1 MKCNTCGRQLQNEEA
16 NFCEYCGASFRE
28 HTHTIINAAPREQNL
43 GETADM
49 NHKSIA
55 MQIPN
60 GMIGQKSVDELGTDR
75 PISFLNWLGTY
86 ALIFIPFVGVLVFI
100 IMLFVWAFGGKVPES
115 KKNWARV
122 NLIVALVIFLLL
134 FLYIVTLVSSPMFQD
149 MFQQMMNGSFDYN
162 SYYDGLYKNSIQ

>member
-28 HTHTIINAAPREQNL
+28 HTHTIINVAPREQNP

-49 NHKSIA
+49 NNRSIA
-55 MQIPN
+55 MQMPN
-60 GMIGQKSVDELGTDR
+60 VMQGQKSVDEHGTDR
-75 PISFLNWLGTY
+75 SISFLNWLGTY

-100 IMLFVWAFGGKVPES
+100 IMLFVWAFGSKVPES

-162 SYYDGLYKNSIQ
+162 SYYDGLYQNSIQ

>member
-28 HTHTIINAAPREQNL
+28 HTHTIINALPHEHNS

-49 NHKSIA
+49 NHRSIA
-55 MQIPN
+55 MQMPE
-60 GMIGQKSVDELGTDR
+60 GVIGQRAVNETVADK
-75 PISFLNWLGTY
+75 PISFMNWLGTY
-86 ALIFIPFVGVLVFI
+86 ALMFIPFVGVLVFI

-134 FLYIVTLVSSPMFQD
+134 FLYLITLVSSPMFQD
-149 MFQQMMNGSFDYN
+149 MFQQMMNGTFDYN
-162 SYYDGLYKNSIQ
+162 SYYNGLYQNSLQ